1 MAILRKLWAGLKW
14 LIWGPAEPTEKEE
27 KPFTEEL
34 KKKVPGWI
42 RPNLEGQSDTRAQA
56 GDQWFQTLYKEYTG
70 RIVAYDEI
78 IWKVTAVMVPLSL
91 APYAILANLGCFDEW
106 RRVLLL
112 AIGSIASLSFWFIVV
127 FKYLRGQQNWLH
139 RLWAIETRLGLYDF
153 ARPDEEEEGV
163 EKPRWY
169 QKRHIIKKT
178 FRVLWRVNLLV
189 WLVLLLMSIPSR
201 PRVGGRTTL
210 GRISRGPAP
219 IEQKARPG
227 VGCPTPPPRAA
238 LFGDKAISGLRLRDE
253 SGKPLIWSRPY
264 SPGTVATDWEKNHS
278 CKIQHSLSGPRC

>member
-1 MAILRKLWAGLKW
+1 MATLRKLWAGLKW

-27 KPFTEEL
+27 KLFTEEL
-34 KKKVPGWI
+34 KKNVPDWI

-112 AIGSIASLSFWFIVV
+112 AIGSIASMSLWFIVV
-127 FKYLRGQQNWLH
+127 FKYLRGQQDWLH
-139 RLWAIETRLGLYDF
+139 RLWAIEKLLELHCF
-153 ARPDEEEEGV
+153 ARPKGKGV
-163 EKPRWY
+163 EQARWY

-201 PRVGGRTTL
+201 PRGGLGTRRTI
-210 GRISRGPAP
+210 GRGPAP
-219 IEQKARPG
+219 IEQKDPLGTIPRRP
-227 VGCPTPPPRAA
+227 
-238 LFGDKAISGLRLRDE
+238 I
-253 SGKPLIWSRPY
+253 
-264 SPGTVATDWEKNHS
+264 KN
-278 CKIQHSLSGPRC
+278 CRGPRVT